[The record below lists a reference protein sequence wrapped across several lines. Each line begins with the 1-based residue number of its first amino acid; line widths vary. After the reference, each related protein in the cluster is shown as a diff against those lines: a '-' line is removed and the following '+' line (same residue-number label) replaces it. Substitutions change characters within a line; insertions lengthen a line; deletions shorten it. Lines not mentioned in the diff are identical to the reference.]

1 MPSSHLRDRIL
12 LDMRLMARNTAQRR
26 AGRGHA
32 LLMRPAKPRP
42 GVPFV
47 GVPLCAGPIRTT
59 GALSG
64 SDTEVESSNLP
75 LLIEGYRRSDQHRCS
90 DAVASNDAS
99 NAPPIMPCC
108 QDAMWPND
116 ECGSRGAP
124 RDPRN
129 VSGRD
134 HHRPRDR
141 CEMLKGQ
148 RAMTDEM
155 PNRRC

>member
-1 MPSSHLRDRIL
+1 MPFSHCDQLIDRIL
-12 LDMRLMARNTAQRR
+12 FDLQLMALNTAQRR

-90 DAVASNDAS
+90 DADLYHMRGLSDLCYFGVALMN
-99 NAPPIMPCC
+99 
-108 QDAMWPND
+108 
-116 ECGSRGAP
+116 
-124 RDPRN
+124 
-129 VSGRD
+129 
-134 HHRPRDR
+134 
-141 CEMLKGQ
+141 
-148 RAMTDEM
+148 
-155 PNRRC
+155 